1 MYGLAAMR
9 IGYAVANKSI
19 ISNLRASGNSWG
31 LPSINCYAA
40 AAALKDLSFTRQ
52 VKRLTDETKDYFY
65 SELDML
71 GLSYIPSHSSFV
83 LVDIKEDAQ
92 AFQKKLMEKN
102 IRVRAYDND
111 AIKNYIRVT
120 LGTLDEMQVTVN
132 VIKEVLNG

>member
-19 ISNLRASGNSWG
+19 ISDLRASGNSWG

-65 SELDML
+65 RELDML

-83 LVDIKEDAQ
+83 LVNVPEDAQ
-92 AFQKKLMEKN
+92 TFQKKLMEKN
-102 IRVRAYDND
+102 VRVRAYDNN

-120 LGTLDEMQVTVN
+120 LGTLDEMQVTVD
-132 VIKEVLNG
+132 VMKDVLKA